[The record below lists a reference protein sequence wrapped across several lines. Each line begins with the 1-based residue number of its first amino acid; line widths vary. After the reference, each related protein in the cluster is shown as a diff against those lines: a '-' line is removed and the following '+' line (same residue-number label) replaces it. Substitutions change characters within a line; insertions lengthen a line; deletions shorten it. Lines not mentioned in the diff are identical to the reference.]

1 MQQNLYG
8 FLHLRPLLMKKAF
21 YSRRGNMLN
30 VPAEITSTMPD
41 DIFLDGEIWYSNC
54 HSPNK
59 TTNNYCMLGSGQII
73 SKKPERSRDLRR
85 ESIGTSLNIWY
96 MTHPSTTESIPLDTI
111 IWVSIYLLPCTPSSN
126 LPPPPSPSFLSISE
140 SFDWKKS
147 HWAVPRDSPKA
158 DMPRHHPLRQVL
170 SGRTGQGR

>member
-59 TTNNYCMLGSGQII
+59 TTNNYCMLGSGDSFDPDHEIF
-73 SKKPERSRDLRR
+73 L
-85 ESIGTSLNIWY
+85 
-96 MTHPSTTESIPLDTI
+96 TTE
-111 IWVSIYLLPCTPSSN
+111 
-126 LPPPPSPSFLSISE
+126 
-140 SFDWKKS
+140 
-147 HWAVPRDSPKA
+147 
-158 DMPRHHPLRQVL
+158 Q
-170 SGRTGQGR
+170 